1 MNFAPADAYQL
12 CLALPGSFLTMLGTP
27 FCAALY
33 KMDLHSST
41 HSVSCYQ
48 SRWQEQGSYSCLQ
61 FSWHQEQ
68 SLHTNSSISTCW
80 PTPPWRSAT
89 RCRKDSPAQHSGL
102 SVTYTKNWVKHGS
115 QDSPTHLNVYR
126 RIPPEIGFWRY
137 LPRRPKIETKNKTD
151 DFALH
156 VWISYFQR
164 M

>member
-102 SVTYTKNWVKHGS
+102 SVTYTKNWVKHEVKIPQCIQMFIVGS
-115 QDSPTHLNVYR
+115 HQRLDSGVTYHDGQKSR
-126 RIPPEIGFWRY
+126 
-137 LPRRPKIETKNKTD
+137 PRTRLTTSL
-151 DFALH
+151 FTCG
-156 VWISYFQR
+156 
-164 M
+164 